1 MGTWVVINGSPRLN
15 GKCARIIRMLKMS
28 IEQSYPE
35 VNLVEYEVGCMDV
48 SGCNG
53 CEFCKTNDGC
63 IIEDDM
69 TQFIDDLDTAE
80 RVFLAS
86 PIYFAGAPSQLKA
99 VLDRLQPFFDGRR
112 GSPCQQSVLC
122 RCLWWAMAAIR
133 MVTSLWL
140 LAFGHLWPLRVLLL
154 KKRFPLLG
162 LIVSSVNTW
171 ESGVLPDGQA
181 FIFSKRGRNAR
192 CS

>member
-35 VNLVEYEVGCMDV
+35 VNLVEYEVGRMDI

-53 CEFCKTNDGC
+53 CEFCKTNDEC

-69 TQFIDDLDTAE
+69 TQLIDDLDMAE
-80 RVFLAS
+80 RVFLVS

-99 VLDRLQPFFDGRR
+99 VLDRLQPFFWPYLERRKKGGAPTSKASVVVVCGGRWR
-112 GSPCQQSVLC
+112 RS
-122 RCLWWAMAAIR
+122 A
-133 MVTSLWL
+133 WL
-140 LAFGHLWPLRVLLL
+140 RAFG
-154 KKRFPLLG
+154 
-162 LIVSSVNTW
+162 
-171 ESGVLPDGQA
+171 
-181 FIFSKRGRNAR
+181 
-192 CS
+192 C

>member
-1 MGTWVVINGSPRLN
+1 MGTWVVINGSPRL
-15 GKCARIIRMLKMS
+15 RQMRTLIRMLKMS

-80 RVFLAS
+80 RVFLVS
-86 PIYFAGAPSQLKA
+86 PIYFAGAPSQRKLCWIGCNRSSGPI
-99 VLDRLQPFFDGRR
+99 LSDGRR
-112 GSPCQQSVLC
+112 GSPASQASFVVVCGG
-122 RCLWWAMAAIR
+122 RWWRSA
-133 MVTSLWL
+133 WL
-140 LAFGHLWPLRVLLL
+140 RAFG
-154 KKRFPLLG
+154 
-162 LIVSSVNTW
+162 
-171 ESGVLPDGQA
+171 
-181 FIFSKRGRNAR
+181 
-192 CS
+192 C

>member
-28 IEQSYPE
+28 IEQSCPE
-35 VNLVEYEVGCMDV
+35 VNLVEYEVGRMDI

-53 CEFCKTNDGC
+53 CEFCKANEEC

-69 TQFIDDLDTAE
+69 TQFIDDLNTAE
-80 RVFLAS
+80 RVFLVS

-99 VLDRLQPFFDGRR
+99 VLDRLQPFFW
-112 GSPCQQSVLC
+112 
-122 RCLWWAMAAIR
+122 RCLWWAMVAIR
-133 MVTSLWL
+133 MVMSLWS

-154 KKRFPLLG
+154 KKRFRSLG
-162 LIVSSVNTW
+162 LIDSSANIW
-171 ESGVLPDGQA
+171 ESGVLLDGQA
-181 FIFSKRGRNAR
+181 FIFGKRGRNAR